1 MHHRQAVP
9 KFKVAGVI
17 YWIETI
23 DGHHVADDL
32 GDAAE
37 ALGLP
42 GFGIDIGELAIPNL
56 TRGGSIDDVP
66 DVAAAMETIQE
77 AVRSVPSKL

>member
-17 YWIETI
+17 YWIDTI

-32 GDAAE
+32 RDAAE

-42 GFGIDIGELAIPNL
+42 GFGIDMEELAIQNL
-56 TRGGSIDDVP
+56 TRSGSIDDAP

>member
-1 MHHRQAVP
+1 MHHRHAVP

-17 YWIETI
+17 YWIDTI
-23 DGHHVADDL
+23 DGQHVADDL
-32 GDAAE
+32 RDAAE

-42 GFGIDIGELAIPNL
+42 GFGIEMGELAIPNL
-56 TRGGSIDDVP
+56 TRGGSIDDAP
-66 DVAAAMETIQE
+66 DVGAAMETIQE

>member
-1 MHHRQAVP
+1 MHHRHAVP

-17 YWIETI
+17 YWIDTI
-23 DGHHVADDL
+23 DGLHVADDL
-32 GDAAE
+32 RDAAE

-42 GFGIDIGELAIPNL
+42 VFGIDMGELAIQNL
-56 TRGGSIDDVP
+56 TRGGSIDDMP

>member
-17 YWIETI
+17 YWIDTI
-23 DGHHVADDL
+23 DGQHVADDL
-32 GDAAE
+32 RDAAE

-42 GFGIDIGELAIPNL
+42 GFGIDMGELAIPNL
-56 TRGGSIDDVP
+56 TRGGSIDNVP
-66 DVAAAMETIQE
+66 DVAPAMETIKE
-77 AVRSVPSKL
+77 AVRSVPSNL

>member
-17 YWIETI
+17 YWIDTI
-23 DGHHVADDL
+23 DGQHVADDL
-32 GDAAE
+32 RDAAE
-37 ALGLP
+37 DLGLP
-42 GFGIDIGELAIPNL
+42 GFGIDMGELAIPNL
-56 TRGGSIDDVP
+56 TRGGSIDNVP
-66 DVAAAMETIQE
+66 DVAPAMETIKE

>member
-1 MHHRQAVP
+1 MHHRHAVP

-17 YWIETI
+17 YWIDTI
-23 DGHHVADDL
+23 DGQHVADDL
-32 GDAAE
+32 RDAAE
-37 ALGLP
+37 ALELT
-42 GFGIDIGELAIPNL
+42 GFGIDIWELAIPNL